1 MISNAPLEAPASE
14 ILPFLTMSN
23 ERDANNPEFIKSNGI
38 THVLNLT
45 PSPFHADVTAIATCR
60 CIPLTDTTSQDIIEK
75 LPEAIAFIGVW
86 LIVTYLSDLSA
97 EEARIGGGKVLVHC
111 FAGVSRSAAI
121 TIAYFLQAFG
131 MTVEQ
136 AYNAIREK
144 RPSISPNL
152 NFMGQLQKFEESL
165 RARSEAVRVDAG
177 LPAVDKRPACEA
189 SSVQSV

>member
-75 LPEAIAFIGVW
+75 LPEAIAFIGMS
-86 LIVTYLSDLSA
+86 LIVKNVTLISPQRRRGSVAAKSLCTA
-97 EEARIGGGKVLVHC
+97 LR
-111 FAGVSRSAAI
+111 VSRGRQPSRLPTSSKRSA
-121 TIAYFLQAFG
+121 
-131 MTVEQ
+131 
-136 AYNAIREK
+136 
-144 RPSISPNL
+144 
-152 NFMGQLQKFEESL
+152 
-165 RARSEAVRVDAG
+165 
-177 LPAVDKRPACEA
+177 
-189 SSVQSV
+189 